1 MQWNVVSGRLPATPA
16 LVVLDVI
23 YKWNLGCLIRVQV
36 SLIVECNKIVRLSKD
51 TTTEKSEILG
61 DR

>member
-1 MQWNVVSGRLPATPA
+1 MQWNVVSGRLPVTPA

-36 SLIVECNKIVRLSKD
+36 SLIVERNKIVRLSKD
-51 TTTEKSEILG
+51 TTTEKTEILG